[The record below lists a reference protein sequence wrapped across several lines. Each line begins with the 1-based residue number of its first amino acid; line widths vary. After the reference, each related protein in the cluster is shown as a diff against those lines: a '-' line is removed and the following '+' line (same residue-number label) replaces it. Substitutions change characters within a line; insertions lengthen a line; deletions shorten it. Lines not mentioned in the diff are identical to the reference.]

1 MPETLAQP
9 GLKTAFALLVLS
21 VSLFASA
28 ADSTGGESLQGPDV
42 TIISG
47 KERTIFEYRQN
58 GHLRM
63 IKIVPNFGKPYY
75 LVPNDPTKGFDDL
88 RRAEMLL
95 PSWKIFEF

>member
-9 GLKTAFALLVLS
+9 GLKTAFAALCLAACLS
-21 VSLFASA
+21 AYA
-28 ADSTGGESLQGPDV
+28 EDSPRLESLKGPDV

-47 KERTIFEYRQN
+47 EERTIFEYRQN
-58 GHLRM
+58 GYLRM

-75 LVPNDPTKGFDDL
+75 LVPADPSKGFDDL
-88 RRAEMLL
+88 RRADMLL